1 MKKIYSL
8 LILIFVIQ
16 AILLPVTGAAAVGE
30 NCNSA
35 QDCDANNMCV
45 RTSNFGAKKCYPKL
59 GGGCNANADCDQ
71 IAPQLQISGAFCNS
85 VKPVSG
91 YSGTCQTNQ
100 KQYECT
106 WKIEGTLTNLDNGSS
121 QIIGGC
127 SASIEKSS
135 DRANCNPEVRPDTSA
150 SERLMCC
157 CPVAVEGTSVT
168 KAKFQIPIMSIPI
181 DTVELTDAYCTNQA
195 DHSGTCEIPWI
206 AQYIQGIYKYG
217 LGVGGILAAIVL
229 MAGGLLW
236 LVSAGDASK
245 ISQAKDLILGSV
257 TGLIILMG
265 TYLILDQIN
274 PGLNN
279 LKSISLNILETTNF
293 SDAEVSTP
301 DDQAENP
308 YQEGCTAARN
318 GDLSI
323 CRGYGEQEPGKMMNI
338 AGTNLKAKSEVV
350 EKYNAAMACVRE
362 KNGGKN
368 MFGVSAAWR
377 SPARQISIKA
387 EKGTQA
393 ATPCCSNHGKGVA
406 LDLHRLDGK
415 KMTWDNNDS
424 SGLTACMNA
433 QGLYA
438 KLTTSPNE
446 PWHWSPSGR

>member
-1 MKKIYSL
+1 MKKKIFIFTIISL
-8 LILIFVIQ
+8 FLP
-16 AILLPVTGAAAVGE
+16 LLSATAETKME
-30 NCNSA
+30 NCSIETIPEG
-35 QDCDANNMCV
+35 Q
-45 RTSNFGAKKCYPKL
+45 TS
-59 GGGCNANADCDQ
+59 
-71 IAPQLQISGAFCNS
+71 SGACFLSGGRMEAYHLNCGNGIPAENKVCCCKIS
-85 VKPVSG
+85 TTYDCRWQESLTGIALGYPNDWSHHAPKCKTTEAKNEDTKCDPDNKPD
-91 YSGTCQTNQ
+91 NQ
-100 KQYECT
+100 MV
-106 WKIEGTLTNLDNGSS
+106 NG
-121 QIIGGC
+121 QNMPPI
-127 SASIEKSS
+127 
-135 DRANCNPEVRPDTSA
+135 
-150 SERLMCC
+150 CC
-157 CPVAVEGTSVT
+157 CPGAEEGAGVT

-181 DTVELTDAYCTNQA
+181 NTVELTDAYCTNQE

-206 AQYIQGIYKYG
+206 AQYIQGVYKYG

-279 LKSISLNILETTNF
+279 LKSISLKMLETTNF

-323 CRGYGEQEPGKMMNI
+323 CRGYGEQEPGKMTNI

-350 EKYNAAMACVRE
+350 EKYNTAMACVRE

-368 MFGVSAAWR
+368 IFGVSAAWR

-406 LDLHRLDGK
+406 LDLYRLDGK
-415 KMTWDNNDS
+415 KMTWDHNNS
-424 SGLTACMNA
+424 SGLTTCMNA
-433 QGLYA
+433 QGLNA
-438 KLTTSPNE
+438 NLNSSPNE

>member
-8 LILIFVIQ
+8 LALLFVIQ
-16 AILLPVTGAAAVGE
+16 AILLPATEVAAVGE
-30 NCNSA
+30 SCSSF
-35 QDCDANNMCV
+35 QDCAANNMCV
-45 RTSNFGAKKCYPKL
+45 STSTFGGKKCYPKI
-59 GGGCNANADCDQ
+59 GGGCNANTDCAQ
-71 IAPQLQISGAFCNS
+71 IEPQLQISGAFCDS
-85 VKPVSG
+85 TKPVSP

-106 WKIEGTLTNLDNGSS
+106 WRVEVTLLNPELGTS
-121 QIIGGC
+121 QVTGGC
-127 SASIEKSS
+127 QTSIEISS
-135 DRANCNPEVRPDTSA
+135 DRAKCNPNVSPDTS
-150 SERLMCC
+150 SNERSLCC
-157 CPVAVEGTSVT
+157 CPGATAAPTT

-206 AQYIQGIYKYG
+206 AQYIQGVYKYG

-279 LKSISLNILETTNF
+279 LKSISLNILTTTSF

-308 YQEGCTAARN
+308 YQEGCNAARN

-323 CRGYGEQEPGKMMNI
+323 CRGYGEQEPGKMLNI

-368 MFGVSAAWR
+368 LFGVSSAWR
-377 SPARQISIKA
+377 SPARQISIKT

-406 LDLHRLDGK
+406 LDLYRLDGK
-415 KMTWDNNDS
+415 KMTWDHNSS
-424 SGLTACMNA
+424 SGLTDCMNA

>member
-1 MKKIYSL
+1 MKKRIFIFTIISL
-8 LILIFVIQ
+8 F
-16 AILLPVTGAAAVGE
+16 LPLFAVTAETKMENCSMEIIPEGQTSSGACFLSGGRMESYHLNCGTGAPAANQVCCCKISTTYSCRWQKSLTGVALGYPNDWSHHAPECKKTEKKDE
-30 NCNSA
+30 NTK
-35 QDCDANNMCV
+35 CDPNN
-45 RTSNFGAKKCYPKL
+45 
-59 GGGCNANADCDQ
+59 
-71 IAPQLQISGAFCNS
+71 
-85 VKPVSG
+85 KPD
-91 YSGTCQTNQ
+91 NQ
-100 KQYECT
+100 MV
-106 WKIEGTLTNLDNGSS
+106 NG
-121 QIIGGC
+121 QNMPPI
-127 SASIEKSS
+127 
-135 DRANCNPEVRPDTSA
+135 
-150 SERLMCC
+150 CC
-157 CPVAVEGTSVT
+157 CPSEEEGGGIT
-168 KAKFQIPIMSIPI
+168 KAKFQIPVMSIPI

-206 AQYIQGIYKYG
+206 AQYIQGVYKYG

-274 PGLNN
+274 PDLNN
-279 LKSISLNILETTNF
+279 LKSVSLKMLETTNF

-308 YQEGCTAARN
+308 YQEGCNAARN

-338 AGTNLKAKSEVV
+338 AGTNLKAKSEIV

-362 KNGGKN
+362 KNSGKN
-368 MFGVSAAWR
+368 LFGVSAAWR

-393 ATPCCSNHGKGVA
+393 APPCCSNHGKGTA
-406 LDLHRLDGK
+406 LDIYRLDGK
-415 KMTWDNNDS
+415 KMTWDYNNS

-438 KLTTSPNE
+438 KLNTSPNE